1 MKLSPDKKLAG
12 ILCPVFSIRTE
23 SDLGIGDTEGV
34 HQMIDW
40 CHRHGISML
49 QVLPIN
55 ETSDDNSP
63 YNAISSMALD
73 PTTIAVS
80 PKFLPD
86 LTVARFKEIATPEL
100 LKELRTG
107 PVKYTKVKE
116 LKRLLLRAAFD
127 TFRAEHWNKK
137 TDRSD
142 GFRAF
147 LAENGDWISDYAM
160 FRVLMEDYHNW
171 PTWDE
176 WPLDRQNPK
185 KAWSWFM
192 SLGTPDRDA
201 YAERILFCAYMQWI
215 AYDQWMKVKEH
226 GTQKNVYL
234 MGDIPFGVNRY
245 SSDVWGNRAI
255 FNLDWSG
262 GCPPERN
269 FKVDPFTEKWGQNW
283 GIPLYKWDVS
293 RERKHDWW
301 RIRCGNIH
309 KVFHL
314 FRIDHVLGF
323 FRIYSFPWQPK
334 YNDKFLPMTE
344 EEAAKHTGGR
354 LPHFQPFADDKPDGA
369 KFNQK
374 QGEELLAM
382 VLEAAGDTA
391 VVAEDLGVV
400 PPYVPITLDRL
411 KIPGYKIPHFL
422 REKDHAFVDGKTYPR
437 LSLATPAT
445 HDHDPVAKM
454 WRELWEKVEMGKHG
468 QDPHALHQSQEAY
481 KELKRWMKYCGAD
494 DEEPPHD
501 FNDHIHQLILR
512 GVLTS
517 NSWLAVF
524 MITDVFGTEGR
535 FNVPGAVSEGNWSYR
550 LDKTVSELDNDPHL
564 LHKTQ
569 MFAKL
574 VKETHRL
581 P

>member
-23 SDLGIGDTEGV
+23 DDLGIGDTEGV

-40 CHRHGISML
+40 CHKHGIGIL

-73 PTTIAVS
+73 PTTIAIS
-80 PKFLPD
+80 PEQIPD
-86 LTVARFKEIATPEL
+86 LSVAKFKEIATPEL
-100 LKELRTG
+100 LKELRAG

-116 LKRLLLRAAFD
+116 LKRSLLRAGFNAFL
-127 TFRAEHWNKK
+127 AKHWDKK
-137 TDRSD
+137 TERSD
-142 GFRAF
+142 AFRAF
-147 LAENGDWISDYAM
+147 LAENGDWISDYSM
-160 FRVLMEDYHNW
+160 FRVLMEDYHDW

-185 KAWSWFM
+185 RAWSWFL
-192 SLGTPDRDA
+192 SLPTKQRDE
-201 YAERILFCAYMQWI
+201 YVERILFCAYVQWI
-215 AYDQWMKVKEH
+215 AYDQWTKIKEH
-226 GTQKNVYL
+226 GTRSKVYL

-255 FNLDWSG
+255 FDLDWSG

-309 KVFHL
+309 KTFHL

-334 YNDKFLPMTE
+334 YNDKFLPLTE
-344 EEAAKHTGGR
+344 EEAAKLTGGR
-354 LPHFQPFADDKPDGA
+354 LPHFQPYADDTPEGA

-400 PPYVPITLDRL
+400 PPYVPIVLDHRR
-411 KIPGYKIPHFL
+411 IPGYKIPHFL
-422 REKDHAFVDGKTYPR
+422 REKNHSFVDGKTYPR

-445 HDHDPVAKM
+445 HDHDPIAKM
-454 WRELWEKVEMGKHG
+454 WRELWEKVDAGRNS
-468 QDPHALHQSQEAY
+468 QDGNARYQSEEAQ
-481 KELKRWMKYCGAD
+481 KELMRWMAYCGAD
-494 DEEPPHD
+494 RVEPPRT
-501 FNDHIHQLILR
+501 FNDEIHKLILH
-512 GVLTS
+512 GVLSS

-524 MITDVFGTEGR
+524 MITDLFGSEGR

-550 LDKTVSELDNDPHL
+550 LDETVAELDKDPHL

>member
-23 SDLGIGDTEGV
+23 DDLGIGDTDGV
-34 HQMIDW
+34 RQMIDW
-40 CHRHGISML
+40 CARHGISML

-63 YNAISSMALD
+63 YNAISSLALD
-73 PTTIAVS
+73 PTTIAIS
-80 PKFLPD
+80 PEHLPE
-86 LTVARFKEIATPEL
+86 LSPVKFKEVAPAAL
-100 LKELRTG
+100 LKELRQG
-107 PVKYTKVKE
+107 AVKYTKVKA
-116 LKRLLLRAAFD
+116 LKRALLRAAFD
-127 TFRAEHWNKK
+127 SFLSKFWNKK
-137 TDRSD
+137 SERGDA
-142 GFRAF
+142 FRQF
-147 LAENGDWISDYAM
+147 LHDNGDWISDYAM

-185 KAWSWFM
+185 KAWTWFL
-192 SLGTPDRDA
+192 SLPAKERDE
-201 YAERILFCAYMQWI
+201 YADRILFCAYIQWI
-215 AYDQWMKVKEH
+215 AFDQWGKIKEH
-226 GTQKNVYL
+226 ATKKHVYL

-255 FNLDWSG
+255 FDLEWSG
-262 GCPPERN
+262 GCPPEKV

-309 KVFHL
+309 KVFHF

-334 YNDKFLPMTE
+334 HNAKFLPLTE
-344 EEAAKHTGGR
+344 AEAKRQTGGR
-354 LPHFQPFADDKPDGA
+354 LPHFQPFADDTVEGA
-369 KFNQK
+369 AFNQK

-382 VLEAAGDTA
+382 VVEAAGDTA

-400 PPYVPITLDRL
+400 PPYVPVSLEKL

-422 REKDHAFVDGKTYPR
+422 RGKDGYFEDGKTYPK

-445 HDHDPVAKM
+445 HDHDPIAKM
-454 WRELWEKVEMGKHG
+454 WRELWEGADKANDGAKW
-468 QDPHALHQSQEAY
+468 D
-481 KELKRWMKYCGAD
+481 LKCWMKFCGL
-494 DEEPPHD
+494 EGKPPPRE
-501 FNDHIHQLILR
+501 FNDAVHEMILR
-512 GVLTS
+512 GILKA
-517 NSWLAVF
+517 NSWLAIL
-524 MITDVFGTEGR
+524 MITDVFGTEDR
-535 FNVPGAVSEGNWSYR
+535 FNVPGAVTEGNWSYR
-550 LDKTVSELDNDPHL
+550 LGKAVSELDQDPHL

-569 MFAKL
+569 MFSRLA
-574 VKETHRL
+574 KETHRQA
-581 P
+581 